1 MYAEERQQA
10 IAELV
15 VARGRLSVL
24 DLAEA
29 YGVTTETV
37 RRDLS
42 VLERAGLL
50 RRVHGGAVPVTVLTA
65 LERALDDRDKSFP
78 QEKDRIA
85 AAAAEHLPPSGGSVV
100 IDAGSTTTRLAPHV
114 VGRDL
119 TVMTHAITVAAR
131 LAGVDRVELHLL
143 PGRVRLATQ
152 AAVGEVTVAALS
164 QVRADVAFL
173 GTNGISLGHG
183 LSTPDHSE
191 AACKRAIVAAGI
203 GPQERARVQQRRYER
218 LEAAAAEL
226 AVANRLRCLQ
236 RGASLEDRQPA
247 EQLLLGLLERL
258 PGPLERGTQRS
269 LARGQVPRTAG
280 Q

>member
-1 MYAEERQQA
+1 VYAEERQQA

-24 DLAEA
+24 DLAA
-29 YGVTTETV
+29 TYGVTTETV

-114 VGRDL
+114 IGRDL

-191 AACKRAIVAAGI
+191 AACKRAIVAAGQKVVVLADHSKL
-203 GPQERARVQQRRYER
+203 GVDSTVRF
-218 LEAAAAEL
+218 AEL
-226 AVANRLRCLQ
+226 DQVDVLVTDRD
-236 RGASLEDRQPA
+236 ASRRTCDAL
-247 EQLLLGLLERL
+247 
-258 PGPLERGTQRS
+258 S
-269 LARGQVPRTAG
+269 ARGIEVVRA
-280 Q
+280 

>member
-24 DLAEA
+24 DLAA
-29 YGVTTETV
+29 TYGVTTETV

-114 VGRDL
+114 IGRDL

-191 AACKRAIVAAGI
+191 AACKRAIVAAGQKVVVLADHSKL
-203 GPQERARVQQRRYER
+203 GVDSTVRF
-218 LEAAAAEL
+218 AEL
-226 AVANRLRCLQ
+226 DQVDVLVT
-236 RGASLEDRQPA
+236 DRDAPPRTCDA
-247 EQLLLGLLERL
+247 L
-258 PGPLERGTQRS
+258 S
-269 LARGQVPRTAG
+269 ARGIEVVRA
-280 Q
+280 